1 MSISEFFNRKSR
13 AVIAAVTLA
22 LGAGAG
28 YVGHETAQSM
38 TQPRVS
44 EFTLQQLPDN
54 TTEAQFISGKLPVNA
69 KYDALQPARVD
80 EFSARIDAME
90 AQKDAMAWMES
101 YDRPAA
107 TVRLTQDAISF
118 VNDLRVAEN
127 LSERNYADLVKDYN
141 ARVGVDVTTWTGNYT
156 QGINYQQDAQ
166 LGVMFGMI
174 FGDEDDKTDA
184 QISREVGDTMLEGA
198 KMNDNAGLAG
208 GAAGLLLGGLLTVP
222 LWRRRNFPKV
232 GK

>member
-22 LGAGAG
+22 LGAGGA
-28 YVGHETAQSM
+28 YIGHETAQQT
-38 TQPRVS
+38 TQPQVS

-54 TTEAQFISGKLPVNA
+54 TTEEQFVSGKLPAGA

-90 AQKDAMAWMES
+90 AQKTAMASMAED
-101 YDRPAA
+101 DRSMA
-107 TVRLTQDAISF
+107 TVRLLQDGISF
-118 VNDLRVAEN
+118 VNDLRIAEN

-141 ARVGVDVTTWTGNYT
+141 ARVGLDVSAWTGNYT

-174 FGDEDDKTDA
+174 FGDDDKTDA
-184 QISREVGDTMLEGA
+184 EISREVGDTMLEGA

-208 GAAGLLLGGLLTVP
+208 GAAGLLLGGLLAVP

>member
-69 KYDALQPARVD
+69 KYYALQPARVD

-141 ARVGVDVTTWTGNYT
+141 TRVGVDVTTWTGNYT

>member
-22 LGAGAG
+22 IGAGGA
-28 YVGHETAQSM
+28 YIGHETAQQT
-38 TQPRVS
+38 TQPQVS

-54 TTEAQFISGKLPVNA
+54 MTEEQFVSGKLPVNA

-80 EFSARIDAME
+80 EFSARIDAMDQLKSQMRFMASDLYIESE
-90 AQKDAMAWMES
+90 AKLVDDA
-101 YDRPAA
+101 
-107 TVRLTQDAISF
+107 VSF

-141 ARVGVDVTTWTGNYT
+141 ARVGLDVSSITGNYT
-156 QGINYQQDAQ
+156 KGIAYQQDAQ

-174 FGDEDDKTDA
+174 FDDEDKTDA
-184 QISREVGDTMLEGA
+184 QLSRDVGDTMLEGQ
-198 KMNDNAGLAG
+198 KMADNAGLAG

>member
-22 LGAGAG
+22 LGAGGG
-28 YVGHETAQSM
+28 YIGHEAAQQA
-38 TQPRVS
+38 TQPQVS
-44 EFTLQQLPDN
+44 EFTLQQLPEN
-54 TTEAQFISGKLPVNA
+54 TTEEQFMSGKLPAGA
-69 KYDALQPARVD
+69 KYDALQSARVD
-80 EFSARIDAME
+80 EFTARIDALQ
-90 AQKDAMAWMES
+90 AQKDAMRQLPGHEQPV
-101 YDRPAA
+101 PA
-107 TVRLTQDAISF
+107 VRLLQDSISF
-118 VNDLRVAEN
+118 VNDLRIAEN

-141 ARVGVDVTTWTGNYT
+141 ARVGVDVSPWTGNYT
-156 QGINYQQDAQ
+156 QGIMYQQDAQ

-174 FGDEDDKTDA
+174 FGDEDKTDA
-184 QISREVGDTMLEGA
+184 EISREVGDTMLEGA

-208 GAAGLLLGGLLTVP
+208 GGAGLLLGGLLAVP

>member
-22 LGAGAG
+22 LGAGGA
-28 YVGHETAQSM
+28 YIGHETAQQT
-38 TQPRVS
+38 TQPQVS

-54 TTEAQFISGKLPVNA
+54 TTEEQFVSGKLPVNA

-90 AQKDAMAWMES
+90 AQKTAMAAMADE
-101 YDRPAA
+101 DRPAA
-107 TVRLTQDAISF
+107 TVRLLQDGISF

-127 LSERNYADLVKDYN
+127 LSERNYADLLNDYN
-141 ARVGVDVTTWTGNYT
+141 ARVGLDVSAWTGNYT
-156 QGINYQQDAQ
+156 KGIMYQQDAQ

-174 FGDEDDKTDA
+174 FGDDDKTDA
-184 QISREVGDTMLEGA
+184 EISREVGDTMLEGA

>member
-22 LGAGAG
+22 LGAGGG
-28 YVGHETAQSM
+28 YIGHETAQRT
-38 TQPRVS
+38 TQPQAS
-44 EFTLQQLPDN
+44 EFTLAQLPDN
-54 TTEAQFISGKLPVNA
+54 TTEEQFVSGKLPVNA
-69 KYDALQPARVD
+69 KYDALQSVRFD
-80 EFSARIDAME
+80 EFTARIAAME
-90 AQKDAMAWMES
+90 QLKGQMRLMDDELYIASEAKLRDDA
-101 YDRPAA
+101 
-107 TVRLTQDAISF
+107 VSF

-141 ARVGVDVTTWTGNYT
+141 ARVGLDVSAVTGNYT
-156 QGINYQQDAQ
+156 KGIMYQQDAQ

-174 FGDEDDKTDA
+174 FGDDDMTPA
-184 QISREVGDTMLEGA
+184 QISREVGDTMLEGQ
-198 KMNDNAGLAG
+198 KMADNAGLAG
-208 GAAGLLLGGLLTVP
+208 GAAGLLLGGLLAVP

>member
-38 TQPRVS
+38 TQPGLS

-54 TTEAQFISGKLPVNA
+54 TTEEQFISGRLPVNA

-80 EFSARIDAME
+80 EYAGRIDAME
-90 AQKDAMAWMES
+90 MQKTAMASMADD
-101 YDRPAA
+101 DRVIA

-118 VNDLRVAEN
+118 VNDLRLAEN
-127 LSERNYADLVKDYN
+127 LSERNYADLVADYN
-141 ARVGVDVTTWTGNYT
+141 ARVGLDVSPWTGNYT
-156 QGINYQQDAQ
+156 KGINYQQDAQ

-174 FGDEDDKTDA
+174 FGDEDDKTPA
-184 QISREVGDTMLEGA
+184 ETSREVGDAMLEGA

-208 GAAGLLLGGLLTVP
+208 GAGGLLLGGLLAVP

>member
-28 YVGHETAQSM
+28 YVGHETAQSV

-54 TTEAQFISGKLPVNA
+54 TTEEQFISGKLPVNA
-69 KYDALQPARVD
+69 KYDALQSVRVD
-80 EFSARIDAME
+80 EYAARIDAME
-90 AQKDAMAWMES
+90 QQKTAMASMAED
-101 YDRPAA
+101 DRSIA
-107 TVRLTQDAISF
+107 TVRLLQDGISF
-118 VNDLRVAEN
+118 VNDLRLAEN

-141 ARVGVDVTTWTGNYT
+141 TRVGVDVTPWTGNYT
-156 QGINYQQDAQ
+156 QGLNYQQDAQ

-208 GAAGLLLGGLLTVP
+208 GAAGLLLGGLLAVP

>member
-22 LGAGAG
+22 LGAGGG
-28 YVGHETAQSM
+28 YIGHETAQQT
-38 TQPRVS
+38 TQPQVS

-54 TTEAQFISGKLPVNA
+54 MTEKQFVSGKLPVNA
-69 KYDALQPARVD
+69 TYDALQPARVD
-80 EFSARIDAME
+80 EFTARIDAMAQLKSQMRFMASDLYIESE
-90 AQKDAMAWMES
+90 AKLRDDA
-101 YDRPAA
+101 
-107 TVRLTQDAISF
+107 VSF

-141 ARVGVDVTTWTGNYT
+141 ARVGLDVSAVTGNYT
-156 QGINYQQDAQ
+156 KGIMYQQDAQ

-174 FGDEDDKTDA
+174 FGDDDMTPA
-184 QISREVGDTMLEGA
+184 QISREVGDAMLEGQ
-198 KMNDNAGLAG
+198 KMADNAGLAG

-222 LWRRRNFPKV
+222 LWRRRNYPKV